1 MAVFPRKRKYPKKFL
16 VAAVLLVLLLLSLN
30 FFQKNIRG
38 FFYGLSSPVQRFLWK
53 AGNGSSNFLISFL
66 KAGSLKKENE
76 ELKSENE
83 ALLSQIAFLRSLKT
97 ENESLRQAL
106 NIELQ
111 KDFTLTIAN
120 IIGKDIGQDFIL
132 IDKGA
137 KDGLSQNTPVVTS
150 QKVLL
155 GKVVEVYKSSSKVML
170 VSNKKSSFD
179 AKIQDKDVSGVA
191 KGEGNFKIILDLV
204 PRDKEVSGG
213 DLIATTNLGGI
224 FPAGILVGKV
234 KDPKKN
240 DVDPFW
246 QIEIE
251 PAFDI
256 NKIDSLFLI
265 VNK

>member
-1 MAVFPRKRKYPKKFL
+1 MRAFPKKRKYPRKILISVFS
-16 VAAVLLVLLLLSLN
+16 LVLILLFLN
-30 FFQKNIRG
+30 FFQRNVRS
-38 FFYGLSSPVQRFLWK
+38 FFYNLSAPVQKFLWK

-66 KAGSLKKENE
+66 KTGFLKKENE

-83 ALLSQIAFLRSLKT
+83 ALLSQIAFLKNLKT

-111 KDFTLTIAN
+111 KDFTLTIASV
-120 IIGKDIGQDFIL
+120 IGKDIGQDFIL
-132 IDKGA
+132 IDKGS
-137 KDGLSQNTPVVTS
+137 KDGVAQNTPVVTS

-155 GKVVEVYKSSSKVML
+155 GKAVEVYKNYSKVML

-191 KGEGNFKIILDLV
+191 KGEGNFKIILDLI

-256 NKIDSLFLI
+256 NKIDDLFLI
-265 VNK
+265 VSK